1 MFVFVIPILATR
13 VKRKNAW
20 ASWKNYQKLYHLE
33 ENVHVFRELEVRFS
47 LLWPKWVLQQQHI
60 YLSGWKISLNKCLPL
75 LLWIY
80 LQELG
85 EIILIILTSFSWFI
99 FMRSFLK
106 QRSIVGHRHQSDL
119 GGNGDH
125 LLLSGNIWAN
135 TSVSQL
141 NQGGVEGGGAWSHP
155 GFPFHLCGRGA
166 IIGATRKRPRS
177 SSFPLSA
184 ARRLQLYYHHKDIRC
199 VSYCLTFNFYPQFT
213 FEPPE
218 GAWMTDVA
226 INDVTPVWTRNLKCS
241 LKSKIIEL
249 I

>member
-106 QRSIVGHRHQSDL
+106 QRSCYNPCADL
-119 GGNGDH
+119 WAQIKDPLYLSH
-125 LLLSGNIWAN
+125 VLIQAVAQVLLLI
-135 TSVSQL
+135 
-141 NQGGVEGGGAWSHP
+141 
-155 GFPFHLCGRGA
+155 
-166 IIGATRKRPRS
+166 
-177 SSFPLSA
+177 
-184 ARRLQLYYHHKDIRC
+184 
-199 VSYCLTFNFYPQFT
+199 
-213 FEPPE
+213 
-218 GAWMTDVA
+218 
-226 INDVTPVWTRNLKCS
+226 PVNV
-241 LKSKIIEL
+241 I
-249 I
+249 